1 MTTTDKYYIELE
13 VENKELKD
21 QVDYD
26 GVKIEILEKEINDA
40 MDYLDEAIERYS
52 SPMIHK
58 TAHSMQSNTPVLI
71 CAPLLTDFKRIKE
84 ILMN

>member
-1 MTTTDKYYIELE
+1 MTTNAELKA
-13 VENKELKD
+13 ENKELKD

-58 TAHSMQSNTPVLI
+58 
-71 CAPLLTDFKRIKE
+71 LTMLADFKRIKE
-84 ILMN
+84 VLMN

>member
-1 MTTTDKYYIELE
+1 MTTTDKYYIELKA
-13 VENKELKD
+13 ENKELKD

-52 SPMIHK
+52 SPNPIIHK
-58 TAHSMQSNTPVLI
+58 
-71 CAPLLTDFKRIKE
+71 LTMLADFKRIKE